1 MNDAYNAEHAMTIGM
16 AEDLVLMAVS
26 SVKEWTTNNVDK
38 TELVQNIKAQLD
50 IANRT
55 SIGTTAAE
63 KCQYLINCITAITNA
78 LRSAGAVIGDDTPL
92 AQFATLV
99 TQISATGYEVC
110 ILGKSGTHYSAAEWQ
125 TYIEQHG
132 SEPEDGVVI
141 AVLTPFESFVIG
153 LPDVQGS
160 VGYNYP
166 SLQWGNTTDNVT
178 GLYSQQTG
186 SYINA
191 LMNSLEFHALENTRR
206 MLLWYDPEV
215 LPHCN
220 YDPNDPDKEYGE
232 YGCVR
237 FATKAEMAASGQ
249 HLMYDQQVY
258 IVTNDESD
266 STTEQ
271 CYYWSGTEYVKRFA
285 VPRVA
290 NGITGSPAAK
300 RAWNY
305 KAWNGDTRQY
315 ALPTTNHL
323 LMMYV
328 YLTAINTC
336 LSAINRST
344 LPTGYTW
351 TCQQGNANGA
361 WYVAVPSAGV
371 NNYSKSNSYAV
382 VPVAAL

>member
-1 MNDAYNAEHAMTIGM
+1 MTTYNENHTPTLGM
-16 AEDLVLMAVS
+16 VEDLVLMAIS
-26 SVKEWTTNNVDK
+26 SVKSWTTENVDK
-38 TELVQNIKAQLD
+38 TEIMKHIKEQLD

-55 SIGTTAAE
+55 SIGSTAAE
-63 KCQYLINCITAITNA
+63 KCQYLISSITAITNA

-99 TQISATGYEVC
+99 TQISATGYKVC
-110 ILGKSGTHYSAAEWQ
+110 ILGKSGTQYSAAEWR

-153 LPDVQGS
+153 LPDVQGTI
-160 VGYNYP
+160 GYNYP
-166 SLQWGNTTDNVT
+166 SLPWGNTTDNVT

-186 SYINA
+186 SYINV

-237 FATKAEMAASGQ
+237 FATKAEMVASGQ

-290 NGITGSPAAK
+290 NNITGSPAAK

-305 KAWNGDTRQY
+305 KAWNGETRQY

-328 YLTAINTC
+328 YQTAIDTC
-336 LSAINRST
+336 MSAINRST
-344 LPTGYTW
+344 LPAGYTW
-351 TCQQGNANGA
+351 TCQQGNANFA
-361 WYVAVPSAGV
+361 WYVAIPSANV
-371 NNYSKSNSYAV
+371 NFNSKSYAYAV